1 MSKYTEHEM
10 FQVMQRLMRIY
21 LESYPD
27 DREAIERYIRWS
39 FTQYGYR
46 YDE

>member
-1 MSKYTEHEM
+1 MYTEPQMLET
-10 FQVMQRLMRIY
+10 VQRLIRIY

-27 DREAIERYIRWS
+27 DQHSLDRFQQWL

-46 YDE
+46 HGNP